1 MRWLAVP
8 LSLALLLAVVP
19 AAQAG
24 TDCTRERVV
33 PIDGLEEAS
42 VKLCDVDGD
51 GAPET
56 YELLV
61 PEIDLELSGEAAED
75 DWGDDRRLLA
85 DAGLTAGYPVAPTG
99 ETRLSAIDEDGDGS
113 HERVYLTVFFKA
125 ALATDP
131 GAALFIALEDNDD
144 DGQHETAFVVT
155 CARGT
160 GCHSV
165 TNPGSLVGFLI
176 GFVPSL
182 VLDEIEGVQVP
193 TPSGLLPDN
202 LP

>member
-24 TDCTRERVV
+24 TDCTRQQVV

-42 VKLCDVDGD
+42 VKLCDMDGD

-61 PEIDLELSGEAAED
+61 PEVDLELSGEAGEE

-99 ETRLSAIDEDGDGS
+99 ETRFSAIDEGGDGS
-113 HERVYLTVFFKA
+113 HERIYLTVFFKA
-125 ALATDP
+125 ALPADP
-131 GAALFIALEDNDD
+131 AAGLFIALEDNDD
-144 DGQHETAFVVT
+144 DGQHETAFVVA
-155 CARGT
+155 CAQGT

-165 TNPGSLVGFLI
+165 TNPSSVVGFLI
-176 GFVPSL
+176 RLVPSM
-182 VLDEIEGVQVP
+182 VLDELDDVQVP
-193 TPSGLLPDN
+193 TPGGLLPDN